1 MNGTPPTDFL
11 HTSLGRTGL
20 PVFRLGLSGTYRPG
34 EAALRE
40 GIEAGM
46 NYVIWW
52 LGDTQTTR
60 VLREVFPR
68 MRERLIVAAGRNFQH
83 PWLLRRTLE
92 GALRSLRTDYIDFF
106 HIFWVGNGKL
116 SPRTVDALQQFKR
129 EGKIRGIA
137 VSTHA
142 RRYAGELV
150 RKGVLDVLMMRYN
163 AAHRGAEQEIFPHL
177 AASQPGVV
185 GYTATRWNF
194 LLRHPRGWPEAERVP
209 TAGDCYRFVLGNPH
223 VHVVFTAPR
232 NREQLRENLAEVAR
246 GPLSPE
252 EMDFMRRFGDAV
264 HTRHRFFL

>member
-1 MNGTPPTDFL
+1 LNGTPPSDFL
-11 HTSLGRTGL
+11 HTTLGRTGL

-52 LGDTQTTR
+52 WGDTQTTH
-60 VLREVFPR
+60 VLRDVFPR
-68 MRERLIVAAGRNFQH
+68 KREQIIVATGRNFQH
-83 PWLLRRTLE
+83 PRLLRRTLE
-92 GALRSLRTDYIDFF
+92 GALRSLHTDYIDFF
-106 HIFWVGNGKL
+106 HIFWVGDGKL
-116 SPRTVDALQQFKR
+116 KPRTVDVLQRFKE

-150 RKGVLDVLMMRYN
+150 RQGVLDVLMMRYN

-185 GYTATRWNF
+185 SYTATRWTY
-194 LLRHPRGWPEAERVP
+194 LLRRPRGWPQTERLP
-209 TAGDCYRFVLGNPH
+209 TAGDCYRFVLSNPH
-223 VHVVFTAPR
+223 VHVVFMAPR
-232 NREQLRENLAEVAR
+232 SREELRENLAQVAR

-252 EMDFMRRFGDAV
+252 EMGFMRRFGDAV
-264 HTRHRFFL
+264 HARHRFFL